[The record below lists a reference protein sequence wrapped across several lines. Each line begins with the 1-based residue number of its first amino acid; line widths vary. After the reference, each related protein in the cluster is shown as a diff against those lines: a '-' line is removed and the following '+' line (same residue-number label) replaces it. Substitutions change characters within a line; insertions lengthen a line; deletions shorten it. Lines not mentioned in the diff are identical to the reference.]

1 MRPTLRKAVPTDI
14 GALLALERLFPGDR
28 ISRRSFAHFLTRAN
42 ADVWVYEAGGRVVA
56 DAVVLYR
63 AGSSSAR
70 LYSIV
75 VDPSARGRGVASE
88 LVEAVETG
96 ARQRGC
102 RRLALEVRP
111 DNTAAIR
118 LYEKRGYYVRRT
130 LAQFYE
136 DGMDALRLEKSSP
149 PTHTKP
155 THVRQ
160 PSFAAA

>member
-1 MRPTLRKAVPTDI
+1 MRPALHKAVPADI
-14 GALLALERLFPGDR
+14 DALLALERLFPGDR

-42 ADVWVYEAGGRVVA
+42 ADVWVYESGGRVVA
-56 DAVVLYR
+56 NAVVLYR
-63 AGSSSAR
+63 ARSLNAR
-70 LYSIV
+70 LYSII
-75 VDPSARGRGVASE
+75 VDPSARGQGVANQ

-102 RRLALEVRP
+102 ARVALEVRP
-111 DNTAAIR
+111 DNAAAIR
-118 LYEKRGYYVRRT
+118 LYEKRGYYVSRT

-136 DGMDALRLEKSSP
+136 DGMDALRLEKSLP